1 MVSLYEAKMQLYRQQ
16 IEELESHLS
25 ALASD
30 HAISPQS
37 KYNCPVWYN
46 YMYMWSVT
54 PNRHYTLKD
63 WRSGQHLEQEHIHV
77 YKNRWFEEKHVTL

>member
-54 PNRHYTLKD
+54 PNRHYTLKIGD
-63 WRSGQHLEQEHIHV
+63 LDSILNKSTYMYIRTGGLRKSM
-77 YKNRWFEEKHVTL
+77 

>member
-37 KYNCPVWYN
+37 KCIWYN
-46 YMYMWSVT
+46 YMYSCEVTHLIDIKTGDLASILTECFSSV
-54 PNRHYTLKD
+54 LL
-63 WRSGQHLEQEHIHV
+63 SEQKHI
-77 YKNRWFEEKHVTL
+77 YKNRQLE

>member
-25 ALASD
+25 ALAGD

-37 KYNCPVWYN
+37 KCIWYN
-46 YMYMWSVT
+46 YMYMWSDT
-54 PNRHYTLKD
+54 PNRH
-63 WRSGQHLEQEHIHV
+63 
-77 YKNRWFEEKHVTL
+77 